1 MIASVELVL
10 IGDVVLLAIWVNV
23 ILACKV
29 DVIE

>member
-10 IGDVVLLAIWVNV
+10 IGDVVLLTVWMNV